1 MNAKNPM
8 DRKQGSFYGKLEL
21 QGNLNRKGIDVISR
35 KHKAKG
41 LGESDT
47 HKKYRGKKAWRIG

>member
-1 MNAKNPM
+1 MNAKNPI
-8 DRKQGSFYGKLEL
+8 DSKQGSFNGKLEL
-21 QGNLNRKGIDVISR
+21 QGNLNSKGIVVISR

-47 HKKYRGKKAWRIG
+47 LKKYREKRVWRIG